1 MKRRWIIPIIFW
13 CSSWLF
19 QCYGQSGTI
28 DSIKHLLQNPAL
40 IDTLAIIYRIELAY
54 KINYAKTDT
63 AYMLATNA
71 LQLAQQRKY
80 TKGIAR
86 AYHALGYI
94 HSWQGNETKALDSY
108 LKGIPLF
115 ERVNDK
121 KGLSVS
127 YSGIAQIY
135 EQQQQISQALHYYQ
149 KAYALAVESDFKSEI
164 TEQLGNIAVM
174 YNQYYHK
181 PDTALTLLKQAI
193 GGSDGNNNQWTHAF
207 LLENM
212 GYTYYAKKQYTQAI
226 QIFSQALD
234 HSHRFNQR
242 LNQAS
247 LHKALALAF
256 RDRGDVAQS
265 MQHALTAMEI
275 AQEIKDNNLI
285 RGSAF
290 LLSTLYEKMK
300 NFEKALVYQRIGEN
314 AKEQIYN
321 TEKTRIL
328 NNIQAKYDLEN
339 QQRAIALLN
348 KEKLLQKQEL
358 EQKTF
363 ERNAS
368 IIGSILIT
376 IIAGLF
382 YLNFRYQ
389 RRNNTLLTEKTNEI
403 ANQKEQLLT
412 LNATKDK
419 LFSIVSH
426 DIRSP
431 LNSMEA
437 TLLLLEE
444 GSLSSEELAIIL
456 PELRKKVHT
465 TSDLLTNILQWARSQ
480 MGGIVTQSEPIIVW
494 EVACEQINSFQIAAQ
509 EKNITI
515 TNLIAPAITICA
527 DRNMVAL
534 ILRNLI
540 SNAIKFTPHSGRVTL
555 QAEIQQSYVVISVQ
569 DTGKGMNY
577 EQKSRLFDMKTH
589 FSTHGTANEAGTG
602 LGLLLCKEFAEKNNG
617 SIWVESEPNR
627 GSRFFISLPAA

>member
-1 MKRRWIIPIIFW
+1 MKRRWVIHVIFW
-13 CSSWLF
+13 CSSWLS
-19 QCYGQSGTI
+19 QCYGQSAAI
-28 DSIKHLLQNPAL
+28 DSLKHLLRNPAL
-40 IDTLAIIYRIELAY
+40 TDTLAIIYRIELAY
-54 KINYAKTDT
+54 QINYAKTDT
-63 AYMLATNA
+63 AYMLATDA
-71 LQLAQQRKY
+71 LRLAQQKKY

-94 HSWQGNETKALDSY
+94 HSWQGNEIKALDSY
-108 LKGIPLF
+108 LKSIPLF
-115 ERVNDK
+115 ETVNDK
-121 KGLSVS
+121 RGLSVS
-127 YSGIAQIY
+127 YSGIAKIY
-135 EQQQQISQALHYYQ
+135 EQQQQINQALKYYQ
-149 KAYALAVESDFKSEI
+149 KAYALAVESNFKSEI
-164 TEQLGNIAVM
+164 AQQLGNIGVI
-174 YNQYYHK
+174 YNQYYHR
-181 PDTALTLLKQAI
+181 PDTALTLLKRAI
-193 GGSDGNNNQWTHAF
+193 QDSDGSNNQWTHTF

-226 QIFSQALD
+226 QIFSQALA
-234 HSHRFNQR
+234 HSHQYNQR

-247 LHKALALAF
+247 VHKALALTF
-256 RDRGDVAQS
+256 RDQGDLPQS
-265 MQHALTAMEI
+265 MRHALTAMDI

-285 RGSAF
+285 RGCAF
-290 LLSTLYEKMK
+290 LLSTLYERTR
-300 NFEKALVYQRIGEN
+300 NFEKALTYQRIGEN

-328 NNIQAKYDLEN
+328 NNTQTKYDLEN

-348 KEKLLQKQEL
+348 KEKLLQNQEL

-382 YLNFRYQ
+382 YLNFRHQ
-389 RRNNTLLTEKTNEI
+389 QRNNTLLTEKTNEI

-465 TSDLLTNILQWARSQ
+465 TSDLLANILQWARSQ
-480 MGGIVTQSEPIIVW
+480 MEGIITQSEPILVW
-494 EVACEQINSFQIAAQ
+494 EVACEQINSFQSAAQ

-515 TNLIAPAITICA
+515 TNLITPGATVFA

-540 SNAIKFTPHSGRVTL
+540 SNAIKFTPQGGRVTL
-555 QAEIQQSYVVISVQ
+555 QAEMQQSHLVISVQ
-569 DTGKGMNY
+569 DTGKGMTQ

-602 LGLLLCKEFAEKNNG
+602 LGLLLCKEFVEKNNG